1 MPCPQLSDL
10 RDRHYEAVNSGDAD
24 AAALVMAPDI
34 ENQFP
39 GAPAGAMNG
48 VPGFKMFFGPFVKAF
63 PGARISVS
71 NSLEAGDSII
81 TEGISTAVRT
91 QACSK
96 ASKAPFRRPDER

>member
-1 MPCPQLSDL
+1 
-10 RDRHYEAVNSGDAD
+10 
-24 AAALVMAPDI
+24 
-34 ENQFP
+34 
-39 GAPAGAMNG
+39 MNG